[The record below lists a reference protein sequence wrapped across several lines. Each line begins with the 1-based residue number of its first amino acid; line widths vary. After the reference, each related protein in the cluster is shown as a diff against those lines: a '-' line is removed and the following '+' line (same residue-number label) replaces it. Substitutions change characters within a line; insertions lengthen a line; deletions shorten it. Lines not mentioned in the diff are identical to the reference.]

1 MKNLKGDFTSKTT
14 STSVMTELED
24 AVRDINASKN
34 KSKKNRY
41 HVMDELVSRFL
52 VIIYSIATVTMAGGS
67 VFCVLN
73 VHKFSGWA
81 AVGTFACAI
90 VCFAVSCIFWKSMP
104 KDIRKIFSTFAVKS
118 YDEYK
123 EDN

>member
-1 MKNLKGDFTSKTT
+1 MENFKDEFTSKTI
-14 STSVMTELED
+14 STSERTDWEE
-24 AVRDINASKN
+24 N
-34 KSKKNRY
+34 KSTQNRRKY
-41 HVMDELVSRFL
+41 HVMDALVSRFL
-52 VIIYSIATVTMAGGS
+52 VIVYSVATVTMAGGS

-81 AVGTFACAI
+81 AVGTFACAV

-104 KDIRKIFSTFAVKS
+104 KDIRKIFSRFAVKS